1 VETYAISGST
11 VTGLEHSTSAGITC
25 GGYTTDQMLD
35 AQAQQ
40 QQYTAERI
48 ESKIVQPRVSGQLT
62 SGKSRFEVKTT
73 LGPSVEIYLAS
84 GLVAPLSITL
94 SLPEEAVPVNNPEMR
109 VVTAFVMTLENYHAP
124 EQLEVKVP
132 VPADDLTGWLFV
144 RYGDI
149 WVKLDGK
156 REGDK
161 VVVKLTSE
169 QILQYF
175 KGDDKISAL
184 FAVLS
189 VVDPN
194 EIADK
199 VVKIYDG
206 GGETAVIFVQ
216 GITTTRMSVK
226 RFVQEYQM
234 ARDPS
239 KVYAYYYTPTK
250 DLPVLAKTL
259 AEQASNEILKDG
271 IKEVY
276 LVPYSFGGLVAQ
288 DALTYA
294 KQNHL
299 ALAALTN
306 KVVYVGTPFGGT
318 PVIDVWNRFFSYI
331 ANTKVSAGLLGVEE
345 DVLNVLVTGKQEPG
359 PSVEA
364 EYGLVIGTRTYPF
377 TSTFFDVTNDG
388 VVDDPSAHPQWF
400 IERKY
405 CDPNVL
411 RVDLTH
417 DQLPGAWPVRDF
429 VYKLTNKDKIRA
441 YPNAPILG
449 YSQSVDVKDPS
460 CQPGDVIVIV
470 ADKGP
475 EESRPQ
481 ACGCGD
487 NVCGLDENAQTCP
500 QDCADVWQSLNLC
513 LFLPWG
519 INAILM
525 LLLIVSAIYIF
536 KEEKTHEK
544 GKGFIVLSVILGVI
558 FLMVLAHYIKCEF
571 LLPFAL
577 AVLGIIALMIIITIL
592 HFNHV
597 QKDKAVYNKYKKE
610 E

>member
-1 VETYAISGST
+1 
-11 VTGLEHSTSAGITC
+11 
-25 GGYTTDQMLD
+25 MLD
-35 AQAQQ
+35 AQVRPL
-40 QQYTAERI
+40 QYTVQQI
-48 ESKIVQPRVSGQLT
+48 ESNIAQPKASGQLT

-73 LGPSVEIYLAS
+73 LGPSVEVLLAS

-94 SLPEEAVPVNNPEMR
+94 SLPDEAVPVNNPEMR
-109 VVTAFVMTLENYHAP
+109 VVTAFAMTLENYHVP
-124 EQLEVKVP
+124 EQLEIKVP

-156 REGDK
+156 READK

-199 VVKIYDG
+199 VVKVYDG

-226 RFVQEYQM
+226 KFVQEYSM
-234 ARDPS
+234 SRDPA

-250 DLPVLAKTL
+250 TLPELAKTL
-259 AEQASNEILKDG
+259 AEGASSELLKDG
-271 IKEVY
+271 VKEVY

-288 DALTYA
+288 DALRYSKEHSLT
-294 KQNHL
+294 L
-299 ALAALTN
+299 ASLTN

-331 ANTKVSAGLLGVEE
+331 ANTKVSAGLLGVDE
-345 DVLNVLVTGKQEPG
+345 DILNVLVTGKQETG

-400 IERKY
+400 VERKF

-411 RVDLTH
+411 RVELTH

-429 VYKLTNKDKIRA
+429 VYKLTNKDKVRN

-449 YSQSVDVKDPS
+449 YSQSVDIRYKD
-460 CQPGDVIVIV
+460 CQPGDVVVIV
-470 ADKGP
+470 GDKGP
-475 EESRPQ
+475 EESRPHAC
-481 ACGCGD
+481 ACGDGICGI
-487 NVCGLDENAQTCP
+487 DENAKTCP
-500 QDCADVWQSLNLC
+500 QDCADVWQNLNLC

-525 LLLIVSAIYIF
+525 LLLIVSAIYIY

-544 GKGFIVLSVILGVI
+544 GKGFIVLAVILGVI

-577 AVLGIIALMIIITIL
+577 ALLGIIALMIITTIL

-597 QKDKAVYNKYKKE
+597 QKDKAAFDFVLKKRNK
-610 E
+610 